1 MKAST
6 IEVRGRYDMIL
17 CPLVRERELALL
29 SVYGV
34 TLITIGDVFFIL
46 DKKQQ
51 P

>member
-1 MKAST
+1 
-6 IEVRGRYDMIL
+6 MIL